1 MNESTAVYDTGVRH
15 LSVVCMIPVCE
26 LCVVNRNRATE
37 VIFYGTSISK

>member
-26 LCVVNRNRATE
+26 LCVDQKE
-37 VIFYGTSISK
+37 QQI